1 MDARAQR
8 NIQPCLIGGAWV
20 EGERTVAVENPATG
34 EIMGYVPGLGA
45 AEAQAAVDAAEK
57 ALSAWAGRTAAARA
71 DILMAF
77 YHGLAAKQDEVA
89 VILSSEQGK
98 PFAEARGEVAYANG
112 FIRWF
117 AEEARRSY
125 GETIPSPSSDQ
136 RIVVIRQ
143 PVGVVA
149 AITPWN
155 FPAAMVTRKIAPAL
169 AAGCTVVLKPAEQTP
184 LTALAIARIG
194 MDAGLPAGVLNVV
207 TGKSREIGPIWTASP
222 VVRKLSFTGST
233 EVGALLYAQCAPTIK
248 KLSLELG
255 GNAPFIVFDDADI
268 DAAVKGAMASKYR
281 NSGQTCVCANRFYV
295 QAGIHDAFVEGFA
308 AAAAALRVGPAS
320 DLRSEI
326 GPLIDEPALEK
337 VSALV
342 SEAVAG
348 GAQIVTGGQRDGRYY
363 RPTVLTNVTVDMRL
377 AQEEIFGPVAPII
390 RFEADED
397 VVRMANDTPFGL
409 AAYFY
414 TRDVGRIWRVAEATE
429 AGIVGVNT
437 GLISTEVA
445 PFGGI
450 KSSGLGREGS
460 RHGLDDYQE
469 LKYVCLGL

>member
-1 MDARAQR
+1 MLAQGKV
-8 NIQPCLIGGAWV
+8 QPCLIGGAWV
-20 EGERTVAVENPATG
+20 EGERHIAVENPATG
-34 EIMGYVPGLGA
+34 QILNYVPSLGA
-45 AEAQAAVDAAEK
+45 AEAQAAVDAAEN
-57 ALSAWAGRTAAARA
+57 ALPAWAARTAAVRA
-71 DILMAF
+71 DMLMAF
-77 YHGLAAKQDEVA
+77 YHGLAAKRDEVA
-89 VILSSEQGK
+89 AILSSEQGK
-98 PFAEARGEVAYANG
+98 PLAEAQGEVSYANA

-125 GETIPSPSSDQ
+125 GETIPSPNSDQ
-136 RIVVIRQ
+136 RIIAIRQ

-194 MDAGLPAGVLNVV
+194 MEAGLPPGVLNVV
-207 TGKSREIGPIWTASP
+207 TGKSREIGPVWTASP

-268 DAAVKGAMASKYR
+268 DAAVRGAMASKYR
-281 NSGQTCVCANRFYV
+281 NAGQTCVCANRFYV
-295 QAGIHDAFVEGFA
+295 QAGIHDAFVERFA

-320 DLRSEI
+320 DPRSEI
-326 GPLIDEPALEK
+326 GPLIDDAALEK
-337 VSALV
+337 VATLV
-342 SEAVAG
+342 REAVAA
-348 GAQIVTGGQRDGRYY
+348 GAEVVTGGQRDGRYY
-363 RPTVLTNVTVDMRL
+363 HPTVLTNVAADMRL
-377 AQEEIFGPVAPII
+377 VREEIFGPVAPVI
-390 RFEADED
+390 RFETEED

-414 TRDVGRIWRVAEATE
+414 ARDVGRIWRVAEAIE

-437 GLISTEVA
+437 GLVSTEVA

-469 LKYVCLGL
+469 IKYVCMGL